1 MNLEGLFL
9 IPTSSRGW
17 TCAILLSLTLFSIYY
32 FCMFPELHSFYFGRE
47 RGSFALYSSVS
58 NSNACGPLTV
68 RVDSPRQIAPFIK
81 RWVYL
86 TLTNRISEPIT
97 LTASLVI
104 TPTSGWYMPFLFG
117 SSNIEALSFSPLA
130 PYATAHGQIPLFS
143 SSPDTL
149 TLSLHVIYIQGNQ
162 PQECSIE
169 IAQPPNINPRRT
181 LIHSFVEQILLPPWS
196 NWFLVG
202 ISFIIPAL
210 KEREEKKTS
219 GHFLEIF
226 RTSLMLSLF
235 FIALILLVMSVIW
248 WPEAKEPG
256 GLWNFIFIIM
266 GFIFIFIWGT
276 LLNLLHVVK
285 NKQKLLQVILFPV
298 GLITFESTRFPLL
311 KIFWMICLIAGALEF
326 LRAIPWLM
334 RGVSQFCRAG
344 RFVGQLR
351 AVVLRFW
358 DTLIMRRIKEIKGGT
373 ND

>member
-47 RGSFALYSSVS
+47 PGSFALYSSVS
-58 NSNACGPLTV
+58 NSNACGPLKV

-104 TPTSGWYMPFLFG
+104 TPTSGWYMPFLFE
-117 SSNIEALSFSPLA
+117 SSNIEASSFSPLA

-143 SSPDTL
+143 SNLDTL

-210 KEREEKKTS
+210 KEREEKETS

-248 WPEAKEPG
+248 WPEAKESG

-276 LLNLLHVVK
+276 LLNLWGTPLNLLHVVK

-326 LRAIPWLM
+326 LISIPWLIKE
-334 RGVSQFCRAG
+334 
-344 RFVGQLR
+344 
-351 AVVLRFW
+351 
-358 DTLIMRRIKEIKGGT
+358 IMRRIKEIKGGT